1 MKLDL
6 KILFFFSMLSCNA
19 FLIVRRSR
27 ASILTQTSTIRHLAG
42 GKDSDSTSSFSAF
55 EREERI
61 LALHKQL
68 ENLGID
74 SDHLKTSVNKSY
86 LEGNDRYYGKSA
98 IKAYKTFVSPR
109 SSKMEAARTEDLVVA
124 AVRCA
129 RQIDF
134 LAKRHRSHEAEWVR
148 HHDTSD
154 GGGQERRKYPL
165 IVVLDNVR
173 SAFNVGSIFRTAD
186 ACGCQLVI
194 TCECFFFS

>member
-1 MKLDL
+1 M
-6 KILFFFSMLSCNA
+6 
-19 FLIVRRSR
+19 
-27 ASILTQTSTIRHLAG
+27 TQTSTIRHFAG
-42 GKDSDSTSSFSAF
+42 GKDSDSTSSFSSF

-68 ENLGID
+68 EILGID
-74 SDHLKTSVNKSY
+74 SDHLKISVNKSY

-109 SSKMEAARTEDLVVA
+109 SSKMEAARNEDLVVA

-194 TCECFFFS
+194 TCECNFHETRHSFDPLDIISISN